1 PVRREVDL
9 LHLHLGLCQLLLAVP
24 LQQRT
29 ALIGGDRFVEFY
41 FALLELRDD
50 ALELLQRV
58 LEGQAGH
65 FLRQCG
71 FFRQYSP
78 LKGVRADGS
87 RAGPGG
93 PAEGPQ
99 GTCKFVRF
107 REGFPVF
114 STLAKETRIWV
125 MAALHVRRPKPI
137 IAHCGTYGA
146 VAASV

>member
-1 PVRREVDL
+1 MASKTRASPSSPFGSSRSMVRSADWAANARAASNSRYDDNGICFRRLVEVGRLAAHRPVRREVDL

-58 LEGQAGH
+58 LEGQAGN

-71 FFRQYSP
+71 FFRQ
-78 LKGVRADGS
+78 
-87 RAGPGG
+87 
-93 PAEGPQ
+93 
-99 GTCKFVRF
+99 F
-107 REGFPVF
+107 
-114 STLAKETRIWV
+114 
-125 MAALHVRRPKPI
+125 
-137 IAHCGTYGA
+137 
-146 VAASV
+146 